1 MKDMFTSLEDQA
13 RRPCSVISPSPYD
26 MAMASLRLSPLAV
39 LPSQF
44 FSPPRDHYKGEV
56 ALMYAVLEDAIKC
69 FAKQFVE
76 KGLRTQRLAAEAEE
90 WFFANDERWP
100 FSFVNVCAALEI
112 NPQYL
117 RQGLEHWRQQ
127 HPAKLRQ
134 TRQQAVHR
142 TPCLSTAA

>member
-1 MKDMFTSLEDQA
+1 MKDMFTSLEDQG
-13 RRPCSVISPSPYD
+13 RRPDSVIPSSPYD
-26 MAMASLRLSPLAV
+26 MSTASLRLSAIAV

-44 FSPPRDHYKGEV
+44 FSPPRSHYKGEV
-56 ALMYAVLEDAIKC
+56 ALMYAVLEDAVKC

-90 WFFANDERWP
+90 WFFADDERWP
-100 FSFVNVCAALEI
+100 FSFVNVCTALEI

-127 HPAKLRQ
+127 RPTELKQ
-134 TRQQAVHR
+134 MRQQAVHR
-142 TPCLSTAA
+142 TPCLKTAA